1 MWRRIVPAAWL
12 LALLSIPAI
21 SLALGVRQP
30 LMDNRAKTAWP
41 SMRAADLVKAKT
53 YKQLDAAWLERVPTR
68 KQSVQAHSQV
78 SVGVFGESPNP
89 SVSVGR
95 DGWLYYNEALQTC
108 RGGGKPIADPAD
120 TAEILTRTIIA
131 SGRRALLIEPADKMF
146 IVASRAPRYPRAV
159 TRCVTALQRKV
170 TARLKKI
177 PGGVD
182 FDAELQRMEAAGQST
197 FLPHDSHWNYRGRL
211 AYARLILDFI
221 SPGLSRATGLHL
233 GPWYDHHSDLYRQ
246 LGLPKTDRDRAVL
259 LRRAAPKP
267 VPTGPTLIIGDSQ
280 TIDTFRVP
288 PAPGAPPLS
297 KQLPQGTVVCT
308 HVEEVLPGECDD
320 AIRRSSAIA
329 VESIGR
335 NLYVLEATCWR
346 LLTVIA
352 QGAPGIRGR
361 YELSGGAA
369 SLYNGRMTFGADGK
383 AALRIAPATGNV
395 SQEARLV
402 AIPVDV
408 LPPDTAIIMDQRP
421 VKGLP
426 TPCSTPLVTQA
437 GYRLILPIPARRD
450 ASEIVLH
457 LTASPGT
464 TLGAPLEV
472 PLRDPRAVA
481 VRRR

>member
-30 LMDNRAKTAWP
+30 LMDNRSKTSWP
-41 SMRAADLVKAKT
+41 SMRAANLVKAKT
-53 YKQLDAAWLERVPTR
+53 YKQLDAAWRERVPTR
-68 KQSVQAHSQV
+68 KQSVQAHSEL
-78 SVGVFGESPNP
+78 SVGVFGESPNS

-95 DGWLYYNEALQTC
+95 DGWFYYNEALQPC
-108 RGGGKPIADPAD
+108 REQKPIADPAD

-146 IVASRAPRYPRAV
+146 IVPSRAPRYPRAV

-170 TARLKKI
+170 TARLRKI

-221 SPGLSRATGLHL
+221 APGLSRRTGLHL
-233 GPWYDHHSDLYRQ
+233 GPWYAHHSDLYRQ

-259 LRRAAPKP
+259 LRRAAPQP
-267 VPTGPTLIIGDSQ
+267 VPTGPTLLIGDSQ

-288 PAPGAPPLS
+288 PTPGVSPIS

-308 HVEEVLPGECDD
+308 HVEEVLPGTCDD
-320 AIRRSSAIA
+320 AIRRASAIA
-329 VESIGR
+329 VESVGR
-335 NLYVLEATCWR
+335 NMYVLEATCWR
-346 LLTVIA
+346 VLTVIA
-352 QGAPGIRGR
+352 QGAPGLRSR
-361 YELSGGAA
+361 YELLGGAA
-369 SLYNGRMTFGADGK
+369 SRYNGRMTFGSDGQ
-383 AALRIAPATGNV
+383 AALRIVPATGDV
-395 SQEARLV
+395 SQEPRLL
-402 AIPVDV
+402 AIPVDA
-408 LPPDTAIIMDQRP
+408 LPPDTAIGMEQRP
-421 VKGLP
+421 VRGLP
-426 TPCSTPLVTQA
+426 TPCSTPLVTQT
-437 GYRLILPIPARRD
+437 GYRLIVPIPARRD

-472 PLRDPRAVA
+472 PLQDPRAGA